1 MINFHYVT
9 WSNLL
14 STGNAPTTVYLDRNP
29 TTLITGE
36 NGAGKS
42 TLLDALCFVLFGK
55 PYRKVNKNQ
64 LINSINKKKLLVEI
78 GFSVGSK
85 EYKIVRGI
93 KPNILEVYVD
103 GVEMDQ
109 EASVRDTQQYLEQ
122 NILHMNYT
130 SFTQMVIL
138 GSSTFTP
145 FMQLTAG
152 ARRELIEDLLD
163 LKVFSLMNGLL
174 KERIGAL
181 ETKLTNCNDRIS
193 NKKEYANMLQTH
205 IQRVE
210 EERQMEQKDNQKEID
225 AIHEEI
231 ALLDKEEV
239 EANNIINDLSHREAE
254 EGDVSDKLTE
264 TNTLVTKLKMKR
276 SALQEELSFFES
288 NDVCPTCTQPITQ
301 EFIDS
306 KTASK
311 REKVEEISSALDQL
325 GEKISVYSHKV
336 AVSRQITSNL
346 NEARMELNRIIA
358 QKEGK
363 QRLINAFSIK
373 QSGTRVNTNQEQ
385 EDLKKTN
392 AELEELNEK
401 LKQLSS
407 FKSVFG
413 AAGLLLKD
421 KAIKATIIKEYIPV
435 INEKVNEYLAM
446 LDFFVEFEIDEE
458 FNEVIRSRYR
468 DDFSYES
475 FSEGEKMRI
484 DLALLL
490 TWRAVA
496 KAKNSMNT
504 NLLILDE
511 VFDASMDN
519 NGCEEF
525 LKLID
530 TLSTDTNILV
540 ISHKG
545 DVIQDKFRS
554 NITFRK
560 NKNFSEIAA

>member
-1 MINFHYVT
+1 LINFHNVK
-9 WSNLL
+9 WKNLL
-14 STGNAPTTVYLDRNP
+14 STGNAWTVIQLDRSP
-29 TTLITGE
+29 TTLITGN

-55 PYRKVNKNQ
+55 AYRKINKNQ
-64 LINSINKKKLLVEI
+64 LINTINGKKLEI
-78 GFSVGSK
+78 EIEFSIGTK
-85 EYKIVRGI
+85 TYKVVRGI
-93 KPNILEVYVD
+93 KPNKFEIYID
-103 GVEMDQ
+103 GEQMDE
-109 EASVRDTQQYLEQ
+109 EASVRDTQQYFEQ
-122 NILHMNYT
+122 NILRMNYT

-163 LKVFSLMNGLL
+163 LKVFSVMNGLL
-174 KERIGAL
+174 KERMSAL
-181 ETKLTNCNDRIS
+181 ETKISKSNDTLS
-193 NKKEYANMLQTH
+193 NKNDYARLLQNH
-205 IQRVE
+205 IQKIE
-210 EERQMEQKDNQKEID
+210 ESRKQEQKDNQEQLNVLYEEID
-225 AIHEEI
+225 ELNKNIAECQEKIGDWEGRLGDKGELERKLSEI
-231 ALLDKEEV
+231 A
-239 EANNIINDLSHREAE
+239 
-254 EGDVSDKLTE
+254 TMM
-264 TNTLVTKLKMKR
+264 TKLKMKR
-276 SALQEELSFFES
+276 KSLQDEVNFFEN

-301 EFIDS
+301 ETID
-306 KTASK
+306 
-311 REKVEEISSALDQL
+311 
-325 GEKISVYSHKV
+325 EKIGKKKETVDEIIAALEQLSDKYSKQNYKL
-336 AVSRQITSNL
+336 AVILEVESNIRDEQMNL
-346 NEARMELNRIIA
+346 NKYVA

-363 QRLINAFSIK
+363 ESVIKNLSIK
-373 QSGTRVNTNQEQ
+373 QEGTRINTTSEK
-385 EDLKKTN
+385 EDLSKTQDEI
-392 AELEELNEK
+392 ADLEEK
-401 LKQLSS
+401 LKELHS
-407 FKSVFG
+407 FKSVFT

-421 KAIKATIIKEYIPV
+421 KAIKAKIIKEYIPV
-435 INEKVNEYLAM
+435 INDKVNEYLGL

-458 FNEVIRSRYR
+458 FNEVIRSRHR

-530 TLSTDTNILV
+530 ELSSDTNILV

-545 DVIQDKFRS
+545 EVIQDKFRS
-554 NITFRK
+554 NITFTK